1 MGRRDFAIGLLAS
14 ALLATADL
22 LPAEEVGAPGGSM
35 EPRRGESP
43 SPREVIPVPVIPD
56 KMAVPAPTV
65 QDKIKKPGEPP
76 AVQPGDHETIPE
88 PEQKP
93 VTPPIPGRNK

>member
-1 MGRRDFAIGLLAS
+1 MSRRDFTAALLGSVLLLA
-14 ALLATADL
+14 
-22 LPAEEVGAPGGSM
+22 VGAVRAEGPKGPGGAV
-35 EPRRGESP
+35 EP
-43 SPREVIPVPVIPD
+43 PRAETPTHRDVIPVPVIPD

-65 QDKIKKPGEPP
+65 EDVIKKPGEPP
-76 AVQPGDHETIPE
+76 AVQPGDHPSIPP